1 MSPLLPGVVYSL
13 LPNQCSNCS
22 LLLEETFVSTPQS
35 RYLVIAGGVFRF
47 EVQGLCPG
55 WVCGFFR
62 ERQYKCLL
70 LCQLAE
76 KCFQGQIPGENF
88 WPYCYKASKSL
99 KAAVLGLWL

>member
-13 LPNQCSNCS
+13 LPNQCLNCS

-35 RYLVIAGGVFRF
+35 QYLVIAGGCKF

-62 ERQYKCLL
+62 EAVQVPAPLSVGREVFSGPNSRREFLAILL
-70 LCQLAE
+70 
-76 KCFQGQIPGENF
+76 
-88 WPYCYKASKSL
+88 
-99 KAAVLGLWL
+99 